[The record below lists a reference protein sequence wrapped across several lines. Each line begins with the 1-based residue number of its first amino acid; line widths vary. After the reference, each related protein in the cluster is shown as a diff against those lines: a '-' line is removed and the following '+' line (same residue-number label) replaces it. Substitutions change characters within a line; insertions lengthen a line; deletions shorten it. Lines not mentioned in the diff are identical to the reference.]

1 MQPTCSHIATASHQG
16 VIERR
21 TLAAVLLLLAL
32 LPGCAHDRRS
42 IGSMVDDAAIQ
53 LKATGILTTDAA
65 FKDQAHINVTSQNG
79 IVLLTGEA
87 SSAEVRDN
95 FLARVR
101 DIKSIRRIVNEVIIA
116 PPSSFSQRTHDAW
129 ITNKIKTRLIGTHGV
144 HASSI
149 KVITENSAVFL
160 MGLINRQ
167 EGELATQAATQVSG
181 IERVVQLFEYI
192 D

>member
-1 MQPTCSHIATASHQG
+1 MQPTCPHVAAATEQR
-16 VIERR
+16 VIGRR
-21 TLAAVLLLLAL
+21 ALAAVLLLLAL

-53 LKATGILTTDAA
+53 LKTTGILTTDTA

-87 SSAEVRDN
+87 ATAEVRDN

-101 DIKSIRRIVNEVIIA
+101 DIKSIRRIVNEVSIA
-116 PPSSFSQRTHDAW
+116 PPSSLSQRTHDAW
-129 ITNKIKTRLIGTHGV
+129 ITNKLKARLIGTKGL

-160 MGLINRQ
+160 MGVVNRR
-167 EGELATQAATQVSG
+167 EGELATEAATQVSG

>member
-1 MQPTCSHIATASHQG
+1 MQPTCPHVAPIPEQG
-16 VIERR
+16 LIGKC

-53 LKATGILTTDAA
+53 LKTTGILTTDTA

-87 SSAEVRDN
+87 ATAEVRDN

-101 DIKSIRRIVNEVIIA
+101 DIKSIRRIVNEVSIA
-116 PPSSFSQRTHDAW
+116 PPSSLSQRTHDAW
-129 ITNKIKTRLIGTHGV
+129 ITNKLKARLIGTKGL

-160 MGLINRQ
+160 MGVVNRR
-167 EGELATQAATQVSG
+167 EGELATEAATQVSG

>member
-1 MQPTCSHIATASHQG
+1 MQSTYSHVASASHPR
-16 VIERR
+16 VIGRHA
-21 TLAAVLLLLAL
+21 LAAVLLLAL
-32 LPGCAHDRRS
+32 LQGCAHDRRS
-42 IGSMVDDAAIQ
+42 IGSMVDDTAIQ
-53 LKATGILTTDAA
+53 LKATGILTSDAA
-65 FKDQAHINVTSQNG
+65 FKGQAHINVTSQNG

-87 SSAEVRDN
+87 ATAEVRDN

-101 DIKSIRRIVNEVIIA
+101 DIKSIRRIVNEVSIG
-116 PPSSFSQRTHDAW
+116 PPSSLSQRTQDAW
-129 ITNKIKTRLIGTHGV
+129 ISNKIKARLIGTKGL

-149 KVITENSAVFL
+149 KVVTENSAVFL